1 MVTEC
6 VRANHVF
13 VILIGVVPLFCLQ
26 IASLKASGSF
36 NSNILII
43 CIWISPVII

>member
-6 VRANHVF
+6 IRANHMF
-13 VILIGVVPLFCLQ
+13 LILIGVVPFFCLH
-26 IASLKASGSF
+26 IASPNESVFF

>member
-6 VRANHVF
+6 VGAIHLF
-13 VILIGVVPLFCLQ
+13 LILIGVVPLFCLH
-26 IASLKASGSF
+26 IASPEESGLF

-43 CIWISPVII
+43 CILISPVII